1 MDIFWIRALSQS
13 GIYVTF
19 ALYLGAALRRGPR
32 AYIPLLG
39 TVVYAVVFEHFNMLR
54 YAHTRGGYSYHA
66 QSWLFLWHDVPL
78 YIPLAW
84 AFIVATSRAL
94 TDEIVAPA
102 WAKPFCDALLA
113 LLIDLSLDVIA
124 IRLHF
129 WTWRGVAWNQAFLG
143 VPADNFL
150 GWLLVTFTFCTLTRR
165 LWRRPLS
172 GRRDAVGRSAI
183 QLALLPG
190 AAYVSYLAL
199 EAVVHGGYALFGADT
214 LERQFGV
221 LSGVLVLFLAV
232 VLAGN
237 RRGALS
243 QPEISASSDKQTA
256 INTLDMAEEDRAA
269 GVGRVLRLHPLA
281 LHGPR
286 HIFHIFALIG
296 FFCLPLAARSTPVL
310 AFAFMVWLME
320 MGIAWRVGC
329 KKM

>member
-1 MDIFWIRALSQS
+1 MDIFWIRALSQL

-19 ALYLGAALRRGPR
+19 ALYLGASVRRGPR
-32 AYIPLLG
+32 EYVPLLG

-54 YAHTRGGYSYHA
+54 YAHTRGGYYYHP
-66 QSWLFLWHDVPL
+66 QSWLFLWNDVPL
-78 YIPLAW
+78 YISLAW
-84 AFIVATSRAL
+84 AFIVATSCTL
-94 TDEIVAPA
+94 TNEIVTPS

-150 GWLLVTFTFCTLTRR
+150 GWLLVTFTFCALTRR

-172 GRRDAVGRSAI
+172 GRRDALSRSAI

-190 AAYVSYLAL
+190 AAYGLYLAL
-199 EAVVHGGYALFGADT
+199 EAVVHGGYALFRADT

-221 LSGVLVLFLAV
+221 LFGVLALFLIA
-232 VLAGN
+232 VLAGS
-237 RRGALS
+237 RRGTGGGRATHALS
-243 QPEISASSDKQTA
+243 GEQPELSTSNAVQDT
-256 INTLDMAEEDRAA
+256 
-269 GVGRVLRLHPLA
+269 GRVLRPHPLA

-296 FFCLPLAARSTPVL
+296 FFCLPLAARTTPVL
-310 AFAFMVWLME
+310 AFAFMAWLIE
-320 MGIAWRVGC
+320 MSIAWRVSR
-329 KKM
+329 KKE

>member
-1 MDIFWIRALSQS
+1 MDIFWIRALSQL

-19 ALYLGAALRRGPR
+19 ALYLGASVRRGPR
-32 AYIPLLG
+32 DYVPLLG

-54 YAHTRGGYSYHA
+54 YAHTRGGYYYHPR
-66 QSWLFLWHDVPL
+66 SWLFLWNDVPL

-94 TDEIVAPA
+94 TDEIVTPA

-150 GWLLVTFTFCTLTRR
+150 GWLLVTFTFCALTRR
-165 LWRRPLS
+165 LWRRPLAS
-172 GRRDAVGRSAI
+172 RRDTVNRSAV

-190 AAYVSYLAL
+190 AAYVLYLAL
-199 EAVVHGGYALFGADT
+199 EAVVHGGYTLFHANT

-221 LSGVLVLFLAV
+221 LSGVLVLFLII

-237 RRGALS
+237 RRGAAEQRTPRARS
-243 QPEISASSDKQTA
+243 GEQPAMASPDTVQDIS
-256 INTLDMAEEDRAA
+256 RA
-269 GVGRVLRLHPLA
+269 LRPHPLA

-286 HIFHIFALIG
+286 HIFHIFALLG

-310 AFAFMVWLME
+310 AFAFVVWLIE
-320 MGIAWRVGC
+320 MGVAWRVSRKGE
-329 KKM
+329 